1 MKIRNGFVSN
11 SSSSS
16 FVVLFPNEPKCAD
29 DVKNMLFSEGQEVYG
44 SPYDDEEKWS
54 TDMVAQ
60 TVWEDICD
68 QEKNNMEKAISLI
81 KNGYLY
87 GDDAPDYND
96 FNHIKDTKEKWKALD
111 DAREIYANKVINE
124 FFNIRKLKLK
134 QINKETITDLILYCF
149 EYSDNDSSY
158 GSALEHGGLFD
169 NVKHII
175 ASNH

>member
-16 FVVLFPNEPKCAD
+16 FVVLFPKEPKCAE
-29 DVKNMLFSEGQEVYG
+29 DVKNMLFVNGQTTYC
-44 SPYDDEEKWS
+44 SPYDDESWS
-54 TDMVAQ
+54 TDIVAE
-60 TVWEDICD
+60 TVWQDICD
-68 QEKNNMEKAISLI
+68 QEKNDLKKAMSLI
-81 KNGYLY
+81 QNGYLY
-87 GDDAPDYND
+87 GVDAPDYND
-96 FNHIKDTKEKWKALD
+96 FDHIKDNQTKWKAYD
-111 DAREIYANKVINE
+111 DARENYANKIIKN

-134 QINKETITDLILYCF
+134 QINKETISDMILYCF
-149 EYSDNDSSY
+149 EYSDNDGSY